1 MAKYKTSPYWMCRW
15 LSTIERGLLGIAVS
29 KQIDGKTYV
38 FLSYTESGDGVDGS
52 DYTTQTDPLGNRLYR
67 YEFVDGRLI
76 NPVLLLDLTAV
87 PDNGRGEHN
96 GGKI

>member
-15 LSTIERGLLGIAVS
+15 LITIERGLLGIAVS

-52 DYTTQTDPLGNRLYR
+52 DYTIRQIHWGIDYIVMNLLM
-67 YEFVDGRLI
+67 VD
-76 NPVLLLDLTAV
+76 
-87 PDNGRGEHN
+87 
-96 GGKI
+96 